1 MIETPYRV
9 STYVLYQLTLLLGIV
24 MMPVAL
30 LARRLGLR
38 LPIRRLIE
46 ATGQAYQNASAR

>member
-1 MIETPYRV
+1 MINTPYRV
-9 STYVLYQLTLLLGIV
+9 STYVLYQLTLLVGIV

-38 LPIRRLIE
+38 LPIRNLIE
-46 ATGQAYQNASAR
+46 ATGRAYENASAR